1 MSKVCIIDYNSGNIQ
16 SVKAALEILKV
27 NYVISNLDSEINESS
42 HLILPGVGSYKA
54 AMNKLNKNLNLQ
66 NLSNQ
71 VLSKNKP
78 ILGICVGM
86 QIFSSFGYEFFK
98 TKGLNW
104 ISGTVEKLDT
114 KFTLPHIG
122 WNSVEILKKNK
133 LFPKKDN
140 EFYFLNSFCFKCKN
154 ENEILGKTIY
164 DKEFSSIINKDNI
177 YGVQFHPEK
186 SQTDGLILLKKFITE
201 IK

>member
-16 SVKAALEILKV
+16 SVKAALDIL
-27 NYVISNLDSEINESS
+27 NIDYVVSNQDEKINESS

-54 AMNKLNKNLNLQ
+54 AMLKLSSNVNLQ

-71 VLSKNKP
+71 VLKKKKP

-98 TKGLNW
+98 TKGLDW
-104 ISGTVEKLDT
+104 IAGTVEKLET
-114 KFTLPHIG
+114 NYTLPHIG
-122 WNSVEILKKNK
+122 WNTIKIVKKNE
-133 LFPKKDN
+133 LFSNQIN
-140 EFYFLNSFCFKCKN
+140 EFYFLNTFCFKCKN
-154 ENEILGKTIY
+154 ENEILGKTVY
-164 DKEFSSIINKDNI
+164 EKEFSSMINKDNI

-186 SQTDGLILLKKFITE
+186 SQTDGLNLLKNFITK
-201 IK
+201 I